1 MSTPN
6 TSSTIQTPFTTLVG
20 IEHPIV
26 QAPMAGGHTTP
37 DLVAAVSN
45 AGALGGFGAAVLAPD
60 AIREGIQAIRAR
72 TDKPFLVNLF
82 VLNEIHA
89 DPDVIARAQ
98 DRLTLAR
105 LALSLPTPE
114 TPTRFFE
121 DNRAQI
127 DAALQEAPPAVSFTF
142 GIPSADTISAFKK
155 AGSIVIGT
163 ITNVEEAK
171 AWARAGADALCVQG
185 IEAGGHRG
193 TIPEIAPSQDIPLL
207 KLLNDVSAAV
217 SLPLIA
223 AGGLMD
229 GHDLRTVLDRG
240 AHAAQLG
247 TAFLCCDE
255 SGTPEHWKQALQNA
269 QPDKTHITRAFSGRP
284 ARALLTRFALDLNT
298 TPEDIAPYPIQN
310 TLTRDIRRAAVQQKN
325 SNYFS
330 YWAGQNVHRVRP
342 MPVAQLIDTLLRE
355 AEKNTAA
362 Q

>member
-1 MSTPN
+1 MATF
-6 TSSTIQTPFTTLVG
+6 TTPFTTLVG
-20 IEHPIV
+20 IDYPIV

-45 AGALGGFGAAVLAPD
+45 AGALGGFGAAVIAPH

-89 DPDVIARAQ
+89 DPDILARAQ
-98 DRLTLAR
+98 AR
-105 LALSLPTPE
+105 LAPARKALGLSTPE

-142 GIPSADTISAFKK
+142 AIPPDEIIAAFKQ
-155 AGSIVIGT
+155 AGSTVIGT
-163 ITNVEEAK
+163 ITNVQEAI
-171 AWARAGADALCVQG
+171 AWAHAGADALCVQG

-207 KLLNDVSAAV
+207 QLLDDVSRAV

-229 GHDLRTVLDRG
+229 GHDLRTALDRG
-240 AHAAQLG
+240 AHAAQHG

-255 SGTPEHWKQALQNA
+255 SGTPEHWKQALQHA
-269 QPDKTHITRAFSGRP
+269 QPGQTHITRAFSGRP
-284 ARALLTRFALDLNT
+284 ARALRTTFAEDLST

-310 TLTRDIRRAAVQQKN
+310 TLTREIRRAAAQQKQ
-325 SNYFS
+325 SDYFS

-355 AEKNTAA
+355 FQEDTAA